1 MSSRTRRILALALLC
16 AAPLAAEIRS
26 LTILHTN
33 DVHAHLMPL
42 ANGRGGFAY
51 LAAVIRR
58 EREGCG
64 HCILLNAGDLVQGTP
79 VSTIFHGLPVYEI
92 ANLFGY
98 DAATLGNHEFD
109 YGWMQARKF
118 IETAKYPIVTANL
131 ANDAGELF
139 TPKPYTILDVKG
151 LRVAIVGGMTEELPT
166 LTNPKA
172 MGDWHPLPLVPT
184 LRKYVAELRG
194 KADLIVLVA
203 HIDGAEEQAVLDTVP
218 EIAVSIT
225 GHIHAGLAEAKSHD
239 GRVLVRMKSYGEE
252 LGRLD
257 LQVDTD
263 TEKLAHWEW
272 KKVPVDSKTIAPA
285 ADVAAAVNR
294 WESQVNEL
302 ADRPLAVS
310 RRAFNPR
317 EVKTLLERALRD
329 ETGADFAFI
338 NTGGV
343 REGLPQGQLLERN
356 VWNVMPFDNAVV
368 VGTFK
373 GKDLPA
379 VVLGGRQVDPD
390 RDYTLAVSDFTA
402 ANQATAENLRTTGL
416 KFPNEVGQMRDLL
429 LDWFR
434 KKKVIE

>member
-1 MSSRTRRILALALLC
+1 MSPRIRLFLALAWLSI
-16 AAPLAAEIRS
+16 APLAAEIRS

-33 DVHAHLMPL
+33 DLHAHLVPL
-42 ANGRGGFAY
+42 SNGRGGFAY

-58 EREGCG
+58 ERANCD

-131 ANDAGELF
+131 VNNAGELF
-139 TPKPYTILDVKG
+139 TPKPYVILNVNG
-151 LRVAIVGGMTEELPT
+151 LRVAVIGGMTAELPT
-166 LTNPKA
+166 LTNPKS
-172 MGDWHPLPLVPT
+172 MGDWHPLPVVQT

-194 KADLIVLVA
+194 KADLMVLVA

-218 EIAVSIT
+218 EIAVSVT
-225 GHIHAGLAEAKSHD
+225 GHIHDGLAEAKSHD

-257 LQVDTD
+257 LQVDTA
-263 TEKLAHWEW
+263 TGKLANWTW
-272 KKVPVDSKTIAPA
+272 KKIPVDSTIAPS
-285 ADVAAAVNR
+285 ADVAALVNR
-294 WESQVNEL
+294 WESQVKDIV
-302 ADRPLAVS
+302 DRPLAVS
-310 RRAFNPR
+310 RRAFPPR
-317 EVKTLLERALRD
+317 EVKALIERAIRD
-329 ETGADFAFI
+329 ETGADFAFM
-338 NTGGV
+338 NAGGV

-356 VWNVMPFDNAVV
+356 VWNIMPFDDTVV

-379 VVLGGRQVDPD
+379 VVLEGRQLDPN

-402 ANQATAENLRTTGL
+402 ANQATRENLRTTGL
-416 KFPNEVGQMRDLL
+416 KFPNEV
-429 LDWFR
+429 
-434 KKKVIE
+434 